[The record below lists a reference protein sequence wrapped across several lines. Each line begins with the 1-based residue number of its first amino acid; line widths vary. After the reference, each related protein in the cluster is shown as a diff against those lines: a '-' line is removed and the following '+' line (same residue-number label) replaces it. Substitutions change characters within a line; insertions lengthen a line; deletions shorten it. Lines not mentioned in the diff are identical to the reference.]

1 MVMGSGSSTTTVVA
15 VRVTVVVKVMGS
27 SRCGIATKGF
37 LLNLSSLQYHSG
49 RLRMA
54 QNEQMKKMN
63 KRSKLPAS
71 CTHGWWKILWTDVA
85 LW

>member
-54 QNEQMKKMN
+54 QNEQIKKSTKDRN
-63 KRSKLPAS
+63 YPLPALMGGGKFS
-71 CTHGWWKILWTDVA
+71 GQM
-85 LW
+85 